1 MSNKVLDHTS
11 TEAILESICDGVFTV
26 DTDWR
31 ITSFNRA
38 AEEITG
44 VERADAIGQICSEVF
59 RCSLCESNCALA
71 QTLRSGKP
79 VVQRE
84 GFIIRADGQRV
95 PISISTAVL
104 RDAEGN
110 IIGGAETFRD
120 LSEIETLRNTLKQ
133 RYRVGDLV
141 SRSKSMEPIF
151 ELIPTLGAS
160 SSTVLLEGETG
171 TGKELVARAIHS
183 SGPRADEPF
192 VAVNCGALPDNL
204 LESELFGYKKGA
216 FTGAQQDKP
225 GRLRSAGKGTI
236 FLDEIGEISLAQQVK
251 LLRVLQEHQFEP
263 LGSTKP
269 EPLEARIIA
278 ATHRSLAEMV
288 DEGTF
293 RQDLFYRIQV
303 ITLELPPLRER
314 MEDLPLLVEHFI
326 EHFNRTQN
334 RHIQG
339 CQPECMNLL
348 MAHDWPGNV
357 RELEN
362 VIERAFVL
370 CHDEMIAAEHLP
382 AKLRGQEHTANAT
395 PADAAG
401 IRTQRSRSEK
411 QAIIAAL
418 EEHNYNRQAAAHA
431 LGIHKTTLYRKIK
444 ALGIR
449 LPRRNGPGALLK

>member
-1 MSNKVLDHTS
+1 MPNKALDHTS

-26 DTDWR
+26 DNTWR

-44 VERADAIGQICSEVF
+44 VDRDDAVGQICSEVF

-71 QTLRSGKP
+71 QTLRSGRP
-79 VVQRE
+79 IVQRE

-104 RDAEGN
+104 RDNEGN
-110 IIGGAETFRD
+110 TIGGAETFRD
-120 LSEIETLRNTLKQ
+120 LSEIETLRNSLKQ
-133 RYRVGDLV
+133 RYRLGDLV

-183 SGPRADEPF
+183 SGARAEEPF

-263 LGSTKP
+263 LGSTRP
-269 EPLEARIIA
+269 EALEARIIA
-278 ATHRSLAEMV
+278 ATHRSLADMV

-326 EHFNRTQN
+326 EHFNHMQK

-339 CQPECMNLL
+339 CLPETLNLL

-370 CHDEMIAAEHLP
+370 CGKDMIEPGHLP
-382 AKLRGQEHTANAT
+382 AKLRGQRSLEDST
-395 PADAAG
+395 PTETSG
-401 IRTQRSRSEK
+401 IRTQRSLTEK
-411 QAIIAAL
+411 QAILAAL
-418 EEHNYNRQAAAHA
+418 EQHNYNRQAAARA

-444 ALGIR
+444 TLGINI
-449 LPRRNGPGALLK
+449 PRGSVSAKS

>member
-1 MSNKVLDHTS
+1 MPNKALDHTS

-26 DTDWR
+26 DPDWH

-44 VERADAIGQICSEVF
+44 VERSDAIGQICSEVF
-59 RCSLCESNCALA
+59 RCSLCENNCALE
-71 QTLRSGKP
+71 QTLNSGRP
-79 VVQRE
+79 IVQRE

-183 SGPRADEPF
+183 SGGRADEPF

-225 GRLRSAGKGTI
+225 GRLHSAGKGTI
-236 FLDEIGEISLAQQVK
+236 FLDEIGEISMAQQVK

-263 LGSTKP
+263 LGSTNP
-269 EPLEARIIA
+269 EALEARIIA
-278 ATHRSLAEMV
+278 ATHRSLVEMV

-326 EHFNRTQN
+326 EHFNHTQN

-339 CQPECMNLL
+339 CLPECLSLL

-370 CHDEMIAAEHLP
+370 CRNEMIAPEHLP
-382 AKLRGQEHTANAT
+382 AKLRGDHPPTDSPASAT
-395 PADAAG
+395 TE
-401 IRTQRSRSEK
+401 IRIRRDLTDK
-411 QAIIAAL
+411 QAILTAL
-418 EEHNYNRQAAAHA
+418 EQHKYNRQAAARA
-431 LGIHKTTLYRKIK
+431 LGIHKTTLYRRIK
-444 ALGIR
+444 ALGIKV
-449 LPRRNGPGALLK
+449 PRRSDGSTT

>member
-1 MSNKVLDHTS
+1 MSNKALDHTS

-26 DTDWR
+26 DNTWR

-59 RCSLCESNCALA
+59 RCSLCEKNCALD

-79 VVQRE
+79 IVQRE

-104 RDAEGN
+104 RDAQGN

-133 RYRVGDLV
+133 RYRIGDLV
-141 SRSKSMEPIF
+141 SRSNSMEPIF

-183 SGPRADEPF
+183 CGPRAEEPF

-269 EPLEARIIA
+269 EALEARIIA
-278 ATHRSLAEMV
+278 ATHRSLAAMV

-326 EHFNRTQN
+326 QHFNHTQK

-339 CQPECMNLL
+339 CMPESMNLL

-370 CHDEMIAAEHLP
+370 CREEMIAPEHLP
-382 AKLRGQEHTANAT
+382 LKLRGQ
-395 PADAAG
+395 
-401 IRTQRSRSEK
+401 RTQ
-411 QAIIAAL
+411 ADPPPIAAPGF
-418 EEHNYNRQAAAHA
+418 AHS
-431 LGIHKTTLYRKIK
+431 GT
-444 ALGIR
+444 
-449 LPRRNGPGALLK
+449 

>member
-1 MSNKVLDHTS
+1 MPNNALDHTS

-26 DTDWR
+26 DNTWR

-44 VERADAIGQICSEVF
+44 VERGDAIGQICSEVF
-59 RCSLCESNCALA
+59 RCSLCENNCALE

-79 VVQRE
+79 IVQRE

-104 RDAEGN
+104 RDTEGN

-133 RYRVGDLV
+133 RYRIGDLV

-183 SGPRADEPF
+183 SGPRAHEPF

-225 GRLRSAGKGTI
+225 GRLRSAGRGTI

-263 LGSTKP
+263 LGSTRP
-269 EPLEARIIA
+269 DPLEARIIA
-278 ATHRSLAEMV
+278 ATHRRLSEMV

-326 EHFNRTQN
+326 EHFNRMQK

-339 CQPECMNLL
+339 CVPECMNLL

-370 CHDEMIAAEHLP
+370 CRDEMIAPEHLP
-382 AKLRGQEHTANAT
+382 AKLRGDHPPTDSSASAT
-395 PADAAG
+395 TE
-401 IRTQRSRSEK
+401 IRIRRDLTDK
-411 QAIIAAL
+411 QAILSAL
-418 EEHNYNRQAAAHA
+418 EQHNYNRQAAARA
-431 LGIHKTTLYRKIK
+431 LGIHKTTLYRRIK
-444 ALGIR
+444 ALDIK
-449 LPRRNGPGALLK
+449 LPRRSGDSTT

>member
-1 MSNKVLDHTS
+1 MGKTPLGDAS

-26 DTDWR
+26 DKNWR

-44 VERADAIGQICSEVF
+44 VEREDAIGQICSEVF
-59 RCSLCESNCALA
+59 RCSLCENNCALKE
-71 QTLRSGKP
+71 TLKSGKP
-79 VVQRE
+79 IAQRE

-104 RDAEGN
+104 RDAAGN

-120 LSEIETLRNTLKQ
+120 LSEVETLRNTLKQ
-133 RYRVGDLV
+133 RYRIGDLV
-141 SRSKSMEPIF
+141 SCSKKMQPVF
-151 ELIPTLGAS
+151 DLIPTLAAS
-160 SSTVLLEGETG
+160 SSTVLIEGETG

-183 SGPRADEPF
+183 SGERATEPF
-192 VAVNCGALPDNL
+192 VAVNCGALPENL

-216 FTGAQQDKP
+216 FTGAGQDKP
-225 GRLRSAGKGTI
+225 GRLRLAGRGTL
-236 FLDEIGEISLAQQVK
+236 FLDEIGEISLPQQVK

-263 LGSTKP
+263 LGSTRP

-278 ATHRSLAEMV
+278 ATHRNLAHMV
-288 DEGTF
+288 DEGLF
-293 RQDLFYRIQV
+293 RQDLFYRIQI
-303 ITLELPPLRER
+303 ITLDLPPLRER

-326 EHFNRTQN
+326 GRFNHVQK

-339 CQPECMNLL
+339 CRPDAIALL

-370 CHDEMIAAEHLP
+370 CQGDMIEPAHLP
-382 AKLRGQEHTANAT
+382 SSLRGHGPAA
-395 PADAAG
+395 ADAIPG
-401 IRTQRSRSEK
+401 GEIRSLRNLSEK
-411 QAIIAAL
+411 QAILAAL
-418 EEHNYNRQAAAHA
+418 ERNNYNRQAAART
-431 LGIHKTTLYRKIK
+431 LGIHKTTMYRKIK
-444 ALGIR
+444 ALGIQ
-449 LPRRNGPGALLK
+449 LPTRTDK